1 MVDMA
6 DSDDLMGSEES
17 MVEGYGRCWDKL
29 MRRRRMKRSVRRCR
43 EMGDF
48 EKHSEIGDGV
58 LGSAMQFERKD
69 HPPRAH
75 KGSISMNQLQQ
86 G

>member
-1 MVDMA
+1 
-6 DSDDLMGSEES
+6 
-17 MVEGYGRCWDKL
+17 
-29 MRRRRMKRSVRRCR
+29 MKRSVRNCR
-43 EMGDF
+43 KVGDF
-48 EKHSEIGDGV
+48 EKDSEIGDGV

-75 KGSISMNQLQQ
+75 KGSISINQHQ